1 MQKMV
6 IRRFI
11 TKLPALTLSGSIICN
26 SSIALIIPSHT
37 DSDPLTL

>member
-1 MQKMV
+1 MQRMV

-11 TKLPALTLSGSIICN
+11 TKLPALTLSVSIICN
-26 SSIALIIPSHT
+26 SFIVLITSSHT